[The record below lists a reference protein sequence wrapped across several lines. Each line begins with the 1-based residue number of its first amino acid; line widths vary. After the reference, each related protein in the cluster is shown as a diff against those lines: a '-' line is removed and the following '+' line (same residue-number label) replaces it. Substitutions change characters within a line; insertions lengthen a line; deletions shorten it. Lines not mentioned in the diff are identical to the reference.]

1 MNEITEQQM
10 ANISGG
16 GKFWATRWQCEKW
29 VQVLLADVARFTIVY
44 GVKATVDGITA

>member
-1 MNEITEQQM
+1 MKLQN
-10 ANISGG
+10 N
-16 GKFWATRWQCEKW
+16 RWLTSVEAVNFGPHAGNVKKW

>member
-16 GKFWATRWQCEKW
+16 GKFWATRWQCEKMG
-29 VQVLLADVARFTIVY
+29 AGPACRCRKVY
-44 GVKATVDGITA
+44 HRLWG